1 MISPTSIN
9 TLVEVANASLHGRRF
24 EMLPRL
30 EKHFLASGLGKGGFR
45 REKIEAKQ
53 GELGRAALPEVSV
66 EGVLDA
72 VPGSRRSPLGA
83 LLLRPSARIDLASA
97 KQNFAEAYGQFLLDH
112 RMVDRFA
119 LGRAERA
126 AVTAGE
132 RLDLVLTKLGLLSE
146 AEVGSTLARY
156 LSLSVVSPT
165 DIPDNA
171 ILPDLLHADFVRLN
185 AVMPLATDEQSLT
198 VGVIDPF
205 NDEPIRAI
213 SYLTG
218 LQIIPRLFLPSD
230 FEKAFGSLYARD
242 ASETQDTSLVA
253 NDLDVQRLRDLAS
266 EAPTIKL
273 VNEIIADAVEQRA
286 SDVHIEPSLDALL
299 VRYRIDGGLR
309 TARQLTAGQR
319 APVTSR
325 LKIMANLD
333 IAERRLPQD
342 GRIKIAVRGNEI
354 DFRISTIP
362 TAFGESVVMRIL
374 DRSRVELDLEKLGF
388 SRPLISALDDLLR
401 EPNGIILVTGPT
413 GSGKTTTLYTLLK
426 ALNSVDRKLFTV
438 EDPIEYQL
446 ARVNQVQVQPAIGL
460 DFPHALRSILRQDPD
475 IIMIGEIRDLETA
488 RIAIQA
494 SLTGHLVFSTLHT
507 NSAAA
512 TMTRLL
518 DMGVE
523 SYLLASTVKA
533 VLAQRLVRRL
543 CPNCSAPHVDAA
555 FWTNELRGKVSG
567 HEPVNIRQPNGCAEC
582 GHSGFSG
589 RTTIAELLPV
599 THEIQ
604 SLVQSRRSDV
614 EIESAGRRDGMT
626 SMYEDGTEKVWRGE
640 TTIEE
645 VLRATRVA

>member
-1 MISPTSIN
+1 
-9 TLVEVANASLHGRRF
+9 LF
-24 EMLPRL
+24 EPL
-30 EKHFLASGLGKGGFR
+30 
-45 REKIEAKQ
+45 
-53 GELGRAALPEVSV
+53 
-66 EGVLDA
+66 
-72 VPGSRRSPLGA
+72 SRSH
-83 LLLRPSARIDLASA
+83 ASA
-97 KQNFAEAYGQFLLDH
+97 GQNFAQDYGQYLLSEE
-112 RMVDRFA
+112 MLDRFA

-126 AVTAGE
+126 AATTGE
-132 RLDLVLTKLGLLSE
+132 RLDLVLIKLGLLSE
-146 AEVGSTLARY
+146 AEVGSTLARF
-156 LSLSVVSPT
+156 LSLALVSAA
-165 DIPDNA
+165 DIPEHA
-171 ILPDLLHADFVRLN
+171 ILPDLLHGDFVRLN
-185 AVMPLATDEQSLT
+185 AVMPLGLGEQSLT
-198 VGVIDPF
+198 IGVIDPF
-205 NDEPIRAI
+205 NDEPIHAI

-218 LQIIPRLFLPSD
+218 LEISPRLFLPGD
-230 FEKAFGSLYARD
+230 FEKAFSALYATETSESPD
-242 ASETQDTSLVA
+242 ASFLA

-286 SDVHIEPSLDALL
+286 SDIHVEPSLDALL
-299 VRYRIDGGLR
+299 VRYRVDGSLR
-309 TARQLTAGQR
+309 IARQLTAGQR

-325 LKIMANLD
+325 IKIMANLD

-374 DRSRVELDLEKLGF
+374 DRSRVELDLAELGF
-388 SRPLISALDDLLR
+388 SPPLISALDDLLR

-413 GSGKTTTLYTLLK
+413 GSGKTTTLYTLLR

-543 CPNCSAPHVDAA
+543 CPNCSAPHADAA
-555 FWTNELRGKVSG
+555 FWAGELRAKASS
-567 HEPVNIRQPNGCAEC
+567 PASPDIRQPGGCAEC
-582 GHSGFSG
+582 SHSGFSG

-599 THEIQ
+599 THDIQ
-604 SLVQSRRSDV
+604 SLVQSGRSDI
-614 EIESAGRRDGMT
+614 EIETAGRRGGMT
-626 SMYEDGTEKVWRGE
+626 SMYEDGIEKVWRGE

-645 VLRATRVA
+645 VLRATRVV